1 MRNELYLYVSK
12 SVVGLTMCYPLITIS
27 SHFSLCDLITLF
39 SLCPPLWKIMS
50 IVDYPF
56 DDWGPPFRGNHA
68 EICLRGSLVEGISSL
83 HVVQKED
90 QWHCEV

>member
-1 MRNELYLYVSK
+1 MRNKLYLYVSK
-12 SVVGLTMCYPLITIS
+12 GVVGLTMCYPLIKTS

-68 EICLRGSLVEGISSL
+68 EFCLRGSAIEGIPSPL
-83 HVVQKED
+83 IIQKENE
-90 QWHCEV
+90 WHFEV